1 MVHAAVPAALSNHR
15 FPRRHFDDL
24 CAGLG
29 SAEAVT
35 ELWQTQRSRRLLL
48 INAVFEAAAGGN
60 VLGPL
65 PPVSTVWEALQRA
78 EAAAP
83 EAVADILLHP
93 QVGSW
98 AAYTLRRYRKG
109 VAGQASTPL
118 WVDFGTLHAIALL
131 AAARSG
137 LTWPTRLPA
146 RDGRVM
152 LPGLGM
158 ATLPGP
164 PRHTYVEAEAGPGE
178 IRLRGADPAAAGFQI
193 TVSPRTDAA
202 TEVAGWWALRSLQV
216 GEDPQLRVWLDDL
229 DPFRDLADP
238 IEPQRLSEPDV
249 VRWYKLLD
257 EAWALLCANDRA
269 LAEAMA
275 VGVTS
280 LVPLPATE
288 GWITRSASTG
298 EAFGSVL
305 VSPPFDAVTLAVALV
320 HEFQHIKLGGLIHLG
335 PLPDHDSG
343 NLFHAPWRDDPRPLS
358 GLLQG
363 IYAFAGIAALWRDL
377 RASVHDADRVGRRT
391 ADFEYAYTRRQ
402 VEAALRTAVESG
414 DLTPW
419 ERNLMDRLAVR
430 VWQWLAEAVPDESVR
445 TAALLADSHRAG
457 WRIRHTRAASADV
470 HLIADAW
477 IRGRNPAS
485 SVHPAHVEPDAE
497 REQWSSR
504 MAILARRAV
513 ANPDVLSLRSVT
525 TEPAV
530 DADIAL
536 LRGDRVLARSRYLE
550 RLAANHDDLDA
561 WVGLGFADDSC
572 RALIERPD
580 LVRAVFLR
588 LVECGLDPDP
598 AALAAWIGGAASL

>member
-48 INAVFEAAAGGN
+48 INAVFDAAAGDN

-65 PPVSTVWEALQRA
+65 PPVSTAWEALQRA
-78 EAAAP
+78 EVAAP
-83 EAVADILLHP
+83 EAVAEILLHP

-109 VAGQASTPL
+109 VQGQASTPL

-137 LTWPTRLPA
+137 STWRTRLSV
-146 RDGRVM
+146 RNGRVM

-158 ATLPGP
+158 ATLPGV
-164 PRHTYVEAEAGPGE
+164 PRHTYVEAQAGPGE

-193 TVSPRTDAA
+193 AVSSWADDA
-202 TEVAGWWALRSLQV
+202 TEAAGWWALRSLLV

-238 IEPQRLSEPDV
+238 VEPDRLSEPDV
-249 VRWYKLLD
+249 IRWHKLLD
-257 EAWALLCANDRA
+257 EAWALLCANDRG
-269 LAEAMA
+269 LAQAMA

-280 LVPLPATE
+280 LVPLPTVE
-288 GWITRSASTG
+288 GWGTRSASTG
-298 EAFGSVL
+298 GAFGSVL
-305 VSPPFDAVTLAVALV
+305 VSQPFDAVTLAVALV
-320 HEFQHIKLGGLIHLG
+320 HEFQHTKLGGLMHLG
-335 PLPDHDSG
+335 PLRNHDG
-343 NLFHAPWRDDPRPLS
+343 DNLFHAPWRDDPRPLS

-377 RASVHDADRVGRRT
+377 RASVHSADRVGRRT

-414 DLTPW
+414 DLTAW
-419 ERNLMDRLAVR
+419 ERNLMDRLAAR
-430 VWQWLAEAVPDESVR
+430 VWAWLVETVPEESVR

-457 WRIRHTRAASADV
+457 WRIRHTRAASADIR
-470 HLIADAW
+470 LMTDAW
-477 IRGRNPAS
+477 ISGRKRALS
-485 SVHPAHVEPDAE
+485 ARPAHVEPDAVGK
-497 REQWSSR
+497 QWSSR
-504 MAILARRAV
+504 MAVLARRVV
-513 ANPDVLSLRSVT
+513 ANPEAPSLKGIA
-525 TEPAV
+525 TEPPA

-536 LRGDRVLARSRYLE
+536 VRGNGVLARGRYMA
-550 RLAANHDDLDA
+550 RLAANHDDFDA
-561 WVGLGFADDSC
+561 WVGLGLADDSC
-572 RALIERPD
+572 RALVERPE
-580 LVRAVFLR
+580 LVRAVFSQ
-588 LVECGLDPDP
+588 LVERGLDPDP
-598 AALAAWIGGAASL
+598 AALASWIGDALGL